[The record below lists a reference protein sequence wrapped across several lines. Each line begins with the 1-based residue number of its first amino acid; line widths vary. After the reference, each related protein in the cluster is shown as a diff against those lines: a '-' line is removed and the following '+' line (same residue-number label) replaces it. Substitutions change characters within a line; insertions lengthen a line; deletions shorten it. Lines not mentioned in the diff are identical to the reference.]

1 MLAKPVL
8 VKGLSRFW
16 IVVNLAKLTCNLIQ
30 KNESNNKLVTIFM
43 NMCDLTEYANM

>member
-1 MLAKPVL
+1 M
-8 VKGLSRFW
+8 S
-16 IVVNLAKLTCNLIQ
+16 NLIQ